1 MVYLL
6 ITSHI
11 SMPGTRDH
19 YARVHAPGV
28 RVTVLPVLGAAPLP
42 LALLVA
48 GVGGAQRRRA
58 AAPDPAPLANKNILS
73 PRSKT
78 IFILDANNTH
88 QPTVAVALLCT
99 DHTFLPAGTRRCWP
113 RVLRN
118 TCRPEENSPE
128 TARKVPSLLGCAAAA
143 APEAV
148 MVTAGQRRAEVV
160 TADCTRRS
168 ASLLHSPESTNSQP
182 LLGTSL
188 PSDPGCLRN
197 PLSSPRMSLS
207 KGVSQQNLA
216 EKYV

>member
-19 YARVHAPGV
+19 DARVHAPGV

-42 LALLVA
+42 LVLLVA

-88 QPTVAVALLCT
+88 RGHGAALHGPHVLAGGDEEVLAAGVAEHLPPRGELARDCAEGAESAGLRRGGRARGGDGDGGAEEGGGGDGGLHAEVGVPPPLARVHELPALARHLPAQRPRVPEEPALL
-99 DHTFLPAGTRRCWP
+99 A
-113 RVLRN
+113 
-118 TCRPEENSPE
+118 EN
-128 TARKVPSLLGCAAAA
+128 V
-143 APEAV
+143 
-148 MVTAGQRRAEVV
+148 AE
-160 TADCTRRS
+160 
-168 ASLLHSPESTNSQP
+168 
-182 LLGTSL
+182 
-188 PSDPGCLRN
+188 
-197 PLSSPRMSLS
+197 
-207 KGVSQQNLA
+207 
-216 EKYV
+216 